1 MQPHHHPT
9 PAPILNR
16 MMQSDPAGPF
26 HILKTIKALQKASD
40 NIRCFREAELLYTEA
55 SVSVRRAE
63 EREGLE
69 N

>member
-1 MQPHHHPT
+1 
-9 PAPILNR
+9 